1 MLYKFT
7 LDAGTPLTADII
19 GKAIRYN
26 ANVNVH
32 ALNFAKGYYDGTGQ
46 QIMFRAPADI
56 ERPNNRIVKNYCAT
70 IVDNFA
76 GYICGNPITYQAQEA
91 GGDIGM
97 LKDVIDYNDT
107 DNEDLEWLR
116 DGLIYGV
123 AYELLYV
130 NEQNQIRYKHLNP
143 VGVIPIYSDDLD
155 ERLIGAI
162 TVSPVSTWQ
171 DGLTYDNLRYRVT
184 VYTDTDITNY
194 ECDNSM
200 TNLVQTGSEHHY
212 FGAVPL
218 AVFNPNSENAPIF
231 ERIISLQD
239 AYNSLLSDE
248 VNDFQAFVDA
258 YMVLRNIQA
267 DEEDLEEMKRTRS
280 IMIDGDSDVSYLTKD
295 ITNTTVES
303 MLENIN
309 SSIHTISNSPD
320 FSSQEFQSGVSSGT
334 ALQFKLVGFNNLAS
348 NIEMRFRKAIN
359 ERLALVGNVMWLL
372 DDEPVPVTVT
382 FTHNL
387 PANVADTANIV
398 NSLRGLVSDET
409 LLAQLPFIDDVP
421 AELERLHNQGTQYT
435 DDYALGALV

>member
-1 MLYKFT
+1 M
-7 LDAGTPLTADII
+7 
-19 GKAIRYN
+19 
-26 ANVNVH
+26 
-32 ALNFAKGYYDGTGQ
+32 
-46 QIMFRAPADI
+46 
-56 ERPNNRIVKNYCAT
+56 
-70 IVDNFA
+70 
-76 GYICGNPITYQAQEA
+76 
-91 GGDIGM
+91 
-97 LKDVIDYNDT
+97 
-107 DNEDLEWLR
+107 
-116 DGLIYGV
+116 
-123 AYELLYV
+123 
-130 NEQNQIRYKHLNP
+130 
-143 VGVIPIYSDDLD
+143 D
-155 ERLIGAI
+155 EKLIGAI

-171 DGLTYDNLRYRVT
+171 DGSTYDNWKYRVT
-184 VYTDTDITNY
+184 VYTDTDITHY
-194 ECDNSM
+194 ECNNSM
-200 TNLVQTGSEHHY
+200 TSLVQTGSEHHY

-218 AVFNPNSENAPIF
+218 AVFNLNSDNAPIF

-267 DEEDLEEMKRTRS
+267 DEEDLAEMKRTRS

-359 ERLALVGNVMWLL
+359 ERLTLVGNVMWLL

-409 LLAQLPFIDDVP
+409 LLAQLPFVDDVP
-421 AELERLHNQGTQYT
+421 AELERLHSQGTQYT
-435 DDYALGALV
+435 DDYALGELV